1 MTDSDELGLP
11 VISKTHQKNH
21 KRVGVALEKTR
32 DDFYDLVLGQVADL
46 KTTRDELR
54 EVLELYEATLKAQRE
69 TKLAFEVDLSNF
81 DTEVGRSR
89 NAQGLP
95 FLKPEDIHID
105 QDLFDAILKKVG
117 KIVQSKTKKPVSL
130 AFNETGLD
138 ARWETLLGGL
148 MEDGSSLKKIAQ
160 EKKIDFALFS
170 FLVFQSFSPFLES
183 YAEDL
188 KDHIE
193 LGGWLRGY
201 CPFCG
206 REPLMAKLDKETG
219 RRWLFCSLCRTE
231 WPFRRL
237 ECPFC
242 GNNNQ
247 KSLRYF
253 YSEDEEAYRVDVC
266 DRCKR
271 YTKTIDARKAESL
284 RNLFVEDLVT
294 LLLDIVAEKEGFVSR
309 GGIFLP

>member
-1 MTDSDELGLP
+1 MALQ
-11 VISKTHQKNH
+11 KTTNN
-21 KRVGVALEKTR
+21 
-32 DDFYDLVLGQVADL
+32 FYDLVLGQIADL
-46 KTTRDELR
+46 KTTKDELT
-54 EVLELYEATLKAQRE
+54 EVLEFYEAILKAQKE
-69 TKLAFEVDLSNF
+69 TKLAFEVNLNNF
-81 DTEVGRSR
+81 DIEVGRSR

-117 KIVQSKTKKPVSL
+117 KIVQGKTKKPVSL
-130 AFNETGLD
+130 ALNKTGPD
-138 ARWETLLGGL
+138 ARWDTLLGGL
-148 MEDGSSLKKIAQ
+148 MEDGSSLKEIAQ

-183 YAEDL
+183 YAEHL

-193 LGGWLRGY
+193 LGDWLRGH

-206 REPLMAKLDKETG
+206 REPLMTRLDKETG
-219 RRWLFCSLCRTE
+219 RKWLFCSLCRTE
-231 WPFRRL
+231 WPFKRL

-247 KSLRYF
+247 ESLRYF
-253 YSEDEEAYRVDVC
+253 YSEDGEAYRVDVC

-271 YTKTIDARKAESL
+271 YTKTVDARKAESL

>member
-1 MTDSDELGLP
+1 MD
-11 VISKTHQKNH
+11 KTKDAFYG
-21 KRVGVALEKTR
+21 RVLDQIVDLKLAR
-32 DDFYDLVLGQVADL
+32 DDL
-46 KTTRDELR
+46 K
-54 EVLELYEATLKAQRE
+54 EVLEFYEATLKAQRE
-69 TKLAFEVDLSNF
+69 IKLAFEVDLSNF

-95 FLKPEDIHID
+95 FLKPDDIHID

-130 AFNETGLD
+130 ALNKTGLD
-138 ARWETLLGGL
+138 VRWETLLGGL
-148 MEDGSSLKKIAQ
+148 MEDDSSLKRIAQ

-183 YAEDL
+183 YVEHL
-188 KDHIE
+188 KNHIE

-206 REPLMAKLDKETG
+206 REPLMARLDKETG
-219 RRWLFCSLCRTE
+219 RKWLFCSLCRTE

-266 DRCKR
+266 DSCKR
-271 YTKTIDARKAESL
+271 YTKTIDVRKIESI
-284 RNLFVEDLVT
+284 RSLFVEDLAT
-294 LLLDIVAEKEGFVSR
+294 LPLDIVAEKEGFVSR
-309 GGIFLP
+309 GSIFLP

>member
-1 MTDSDELGLP
+1 LD
-11 VISKTHQKNH
+11 KTK
-21 KRVGVALEKTR
+21 
-32 DDFYDLVLGQVADL
+32 DDFYGRVLDQIVDL
-46 KTTRDELR
+46 KLARDDLK
-54 EVLELYEATLKAQRE
+54 EVLEFYEATLKAQRE
-69 TKLAFEVDLSNF
+69 IKLAFEVDLSDF
-81 DTEVGRSR
+81 DTQVGRSR

-95 FLKPEDIHID
+95 FLKPDDIHID

-130 AFNETGLD
+130 ALNKTGLNV
-138 ARWETLLGGL
+138 RWETLLGGL
-148 MEDGSSLKKIAQ
+148 MEDSSSLKEIAQ
-160 EKKIDFALFS
+160 EKKIDFTLFS

-183 YAEDL
+183 YAEHL
-188 KDHIE
+188 KDHIK
-193 LGGWLRGY
+193 LGDWLRGY

-206 REPLMAKLDKETG
+206 REPLMARLDKETG
-219 RRWLFCSLCRTE
+219 RKWLFCSLCRTE

-247 KSLRYF
+247 ESLRYF
-253 YSEDEEAYRVDVC
+253 YSKDEGVYRVDVC

-284 RNLFVEDLVT
+284 RNLFVEDLAT
-294 LLLDIVAEKEGFVSR
+294 LLLDMVAEKEGFVSR

>member
-1 MTDSDELGLP
+1 MD
-11 VISKTHQKNH
+11 KTKDNFY
-21 KRVGVALEKTR
+21 GCAL
-32 DDFYDLVLGQVADL
+32 DQIADL
-46 KTTRDELR
+46 KLARDDLK
-54 EVLELYEATLKAQRE
+54 EVLEFYEATLKAQRE
-69 TKLAFEVDLSNF
+69 IKLAFEVDLSDF
-81 DTEVGRSR
+81 DTQVGRSR

-95 FLKPEDIHID
+95 FLKPDDIHID

-117 KIVQSKTKKPVSL
+117 KIIQSKTKKPISL
-130 AFNETGLD
+130 ALNKTGMD
-138 ARWETLLGGL
+138 VRWETLLGDL
-148 MEDGSSLKKIAQ
+148 MEDSSSLKEIAQ
-160 EKKIDFALFS
+160 DKKIDFTLLS

-183 YAEDL
+183 YAEHL
-188 KDHIE
+188 KDHIK
-193 LGGWLRGY
+193 LGDWLRGY

-253 YSEDEEAYRVDVC
+253 YSKDEEAYRVDVC